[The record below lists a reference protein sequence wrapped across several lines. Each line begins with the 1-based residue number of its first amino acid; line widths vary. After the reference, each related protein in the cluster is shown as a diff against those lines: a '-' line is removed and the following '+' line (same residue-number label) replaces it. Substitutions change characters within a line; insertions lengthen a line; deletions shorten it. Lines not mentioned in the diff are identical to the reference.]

1 MSRHQR
7 NGAANLDDDSP
18 AFILVSRIL
27 VALITLLLAIIPW
40 SERYSNLDT
49 FPHSQD
55 TELNLLAFLLILGLV
70 LLIVRSGKKRLQT
83 FIRVLLVWV
92 RFAMSLMRESLR
104 GWVLTDAHPPPIPA
118 SSLDRY
124 NFPLQI

>member
-1 MSRHQR
+1 MSRNQTS
-7 NGAANLDDDSP
+7 GAALDDDSP
-18 AFILVSRIL
+18 AFIVVSRIL
-27 VALITLLLAIIPW
+27 VVLITVLLAIIPW

-70 LLIVRSGKKRLQT
+70 LLIVRSGKKRLRA
-83 FIRVLLVWV
+83 FIRVLLARV
-92 RFAMSLMRESLR
+92 RTAMSPTRESRR
-104 GWVLTDAHPPPIPA
+104 GLVFWDAHPPPLTA

-124 NFPLQI
+124 NLPLQI